1 MDVCE
6 SNQASDTRKIKNNGR
21 IHRDVNSRY
30 KSPTPRRFPSPN
42 TKTTVTTST
51 SAPISK
57 RAVSAGRRQ
66 PPAAA
71 TPPSPPSPSTPVHDT
86 SIYTELA
93 ARKATGSSKLPES
106 LWPSRMR
113 SLNVAF
119 QSTAFSMPISKK
131 EKPPPQAM
139 FDRTLKPSSNVGHKP
154 TVTPPQP
161 TYRKATPERNRSPLK
176 GKNTI
181 DHLENSKP
189 FDRFDHHRWPNRTGS
204 SNVLTKNID
213 PPDHEP
219 VTPKSTN
226 GNSRKPSSLS
236 YNPQRISNLFS
247 EKNSIRSQSPNK
259 SSGIISRGVSPSRT
273 RVLISPPPPPP
284 PTAARGASPS
294 RGVTSSTPTPSPQ
307 LRNSNTVSVLT
318 FIADIKKGKKV
329 ANRIEDAHNLRL
341 LYNRQVQWRFVNAG
355 AEATLNSQKLTAER
369 SLLNAQRTTSRLQD
383 SVTAKRVN
391 INQMK
396 LQLKLYLILMTQTGY
411 LNQWCSIE
419 RDHNF
424 ALHGAI
430 EDLKASTLR
439 LPVTGWA
446 TANIQSVKSAVYSA
460 IQVMQSIGSSLQ
472 STLSRLEGTNWVV
485 SELATVAAQER
496 ALLDQCEALL
506 TCASSLQV
514 EEYTLR
520 THLIQLKQD
529 LKSL

>member
-1 MDVCE
+1 MDVYE
-6 SNQASDTRKIKNNGR
+6 SNQALETRKNNGR
-21 IHRDVNSRY
+21 IHREISSSSRY

-42 TKTTVTTST
+42 ARTTVTSTSTSTT

-57 RAVSAGRRQ
+57 RAVSAGRRLR
-66 PPAAA
+66 PE
-71 TPPSPPSPSTPVHDT
+71 TPPSPSPPASTPSTPVHDT
-86 SIYTELA
+86 SIYTDLA
-93 ARKATGSSKLPES
+93 ARKASSSKLPES

-119 QSTAFSMPISKK
+119 QSNAFSMPISKK
-131 EKPPPQAM
+131 EKPPPQVI
-139 FDRTLKPSSNVGHKP
+139 FDRTLKPSSNVGYKP
-154 TVTPPQP
+154 TVTPP

-204 SNVLTKNID
+204 NSNVLAKNND
-213 PPDHEP
+213 LPGSP

-226 GNSRKPSSLS
+226 DSPRKISSLS
-236 YNPQRISNLFS
+236 HNPHRVSNVFA
-247 EKNSIRSQSPNK
+247 EKNAVRSQSPRPSSPNK
-259 SSGIISRGVSPSRT
+259 LLRGVSPSRT
-273 RVLISPPPPPP
+273 RALNSAPPPPP
-284 PTAARGASPS
+284 PTARAVTPNRL
-294 RGVTSSTPTPSPQ
+294 TSSTQS
-307 LRNSNTVSVLT
+307 RNSSAVSVLT
-318 FIADIKKGKKV
+318 FVADIKKGKKV

-341 LYNRQVQWRFVNAG
+341 LYNRQIQWRFVNAG
-355 AEATLNSQKLTAER
+355 AEATLNSQKLTAEK

-383 SVTAKRVN
+383 SVTAKRVK
-391 INQMK
+391 IDQMK
-396 LQLKLYLILMTQTGY
+396 LQLKFYLILITQIGY
-411 LNQWCSIE
+411 LNQWFSIE
-419 RDHNF
+419 REHNL

-430 EDLKASTLR
+430 EDLKACTLR

-446 TANIQSVKSAVYSA
+446 TANIESVKSAVYSA
-460 IQVMQSIGSSLQ
+460 IQVMQMIGSSLQ
-472 STLSRLEGTNWVV
+472 STLPNLEGTNWVV

-496 ALLDQCEALL
+496 GLLDQCEALL

-529 LKSL
+529 MKSL